1 MWIVGIDVIRNGI
14 NISKIFIILTVIIIP
29 LSIMISNETSKKYY
43 LIILIILLGLF
54 NTQNILTF
62 YILFESILIPV
73 IMIIG
78 IYGSRRR
85 KNKAVN
91 YIILLTLIGSLITLI
106 SILMI
111 WNITGT
117 LEKPSIQLTKESEKI
132 LFIMMFISFAI
143 KTPIIPF
150 HIWLPEAHTEA
161 RTGGSIILAGILL
174 KMGSYGLIKFCV
186 ELMPYG
192 SNYYR
197 PIIYLISIISI
208 IYSSLGTIRQIDLKR
223 IIAYSSIGHMGII
236 NIGIF
241 SNTLIGIA
249 GSIILIIAHGLTSSG
264 LFICIGSLYSK
275 YHTRSIMYFK
285 GLTSIMPILSTLFF
299 ILLLGNMGTPLTSNY
314 IGELMCY
321 IGGLKGETNWSIQW
335 TIIASL
341 SIILSACYNIW
352 LYIRITGGT
361 VSKSICKSSDLNRN
375 EVYILLFLAT
385 LNTIIGIYPNII
397 LNGLEIEIRYL
408 IY

>member
-1 MWIVGIDVIRNGI
+1 
-14 NISKIFIILTVIIIP
+14 
-29 LSIMISNETSKKYY
+29 MISNETSKKYY